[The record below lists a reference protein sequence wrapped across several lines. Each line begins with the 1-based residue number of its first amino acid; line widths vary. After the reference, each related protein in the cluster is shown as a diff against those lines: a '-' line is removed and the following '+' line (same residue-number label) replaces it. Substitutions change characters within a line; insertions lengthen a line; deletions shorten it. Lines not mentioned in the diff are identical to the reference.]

1 MRITILA
8 TAALS
13 IISITQ
19 ASYILNIPME
29 RGQGGPL
36 PNGSINITPKT
47 PSLPV
52 ENWQPA
58 EPLYSE
64 WVDIGNVSGCSN
76 WTPDASTMLKDETF
90 NQTAKDC
97 IQYQTRTRQNREQET
112 TTLAYRNVGEPVT
125 IGQNVTASSSRT
137 ATGTASCSYSR
148 YVTGTP
154 NTFWMAGTST
164 STNAYIVYLN
174 GVQIKTAGGYYTT
187 SFILNGITY
196 KIGTTVKDSFTNE
209 SGTYRYYEVC
219 K

>member
-1 MRITILA
+1 MKITITLMA
-8 TAALS
+8 LIALTSTA
-13 IISITQ
+13 Q
-19 ASYILNIPME
+19 AAYRIAIPME
-29 RGQGGPL
+29 QSSGGPL

-58 EPLYSE
+58 KPLYSE
-64 WVDIGNVSGCSN
+64 WVDVGNVSGCSN

-97 IQYQTRTRQNREQET
+97 IQYQTSTRQHREQET

-125 IGQNVTASSSRT
+125 VGRNVTANSSRT
-137 ATGTASCSYSR
+137 ATGTAACSYSR

-154 NTFWMAGTST
+154 NTFWVTGINS
-164 STNAYIVYLN
+164 SNNAYIVYVN
-174 GVQIKTAGGYYTT
+174 GVQIKADDDYNTKSFTINDTNVTYTR
-187 SFILNGITY
+187 
-196 KIGTTVKDSFTNE
+196 GTTVKYSTPGY
-209 SGTYRYYEVC
+209 SYYEAC